1 MPPVS
6 RSDPQPTRKPGTG
19 PALLHW
25 LPLWGPATALA
36 TGTVAY
42 VARHRRETGIIMLF
56 FRTDRVTQVVLAA
69 VALIVAGLLVVRYR
83 GPANPLGFALALG
96 SRSFLRGIPL
106 AVLAVAGLWLLG
118 SFVRVRYELFSQTW
132 FQERA
137 IDRALEGD
145 VARAARICY
154 RYLDLYPQ
162 RQAGRALPDPVCLG
176 ITGDVRKVRQLFD
189 FIRRSPTP
197 NVFRPLPDTTFAFS
211 TRKEARRLLEWSIRV
226 SPRQG
231 SPPAADATAAMT
243 RKE

>member
-6 RSDPQPTRKPGTG
+6 RTDPQPTRKPGFG

-25 LPLWGPATALA
+25 LPLWGPTTAVM
-36 TGTVAY
+36 GGVIAY
-42 VARHRRETGIIMLF
+42 VAKHGRETGIVMLF
-56 FRTDRVTQVVLAA
+56 VRTDWVTQVVLAA
-69 VALIVAGLLVVRYR
+69 AAVIFAALLVVRYR
-83 GPANPLGFALALG
+83 GPAHPLGFALALG
-96 SRSFLRGIPL
+96 ARSFLRGIPL
-106 AVLAVAGLWLLG
+106 VLLAVTGLWLLG

-137 IDRALEGD
+137 IDQALDGD

-176 ITGDVRKVRQLFD
+176 ITGDVRKVKQLYE

-211 TRKEARRLLEWSIRV
+211 TRTEARRLLEWSTRV
-226 SPRQG
+226 SPRPE
-231 SPPAADATAAMT
+231 PP
-243 RKE
+243 RRSE

>member
-1 MPPVS
+1 MPPVNPA
-6 RSDPQPTRKPGTG
+6 DPQPGRKSGIG

-25 LPLWGPATALA
+25 LPLWGPAA
-36 TGTVAY
+36 TIITGVVAY
-42 VARHRRETGIIMLF
+42 VAKHGRETGIIMLF
-56 FRTDRVTQVVLAA
+56 VRTDGVTRVALAVA
-69 VALIVAGLLVVRYR
+69 ALIVAALLVVRYR
-83 GPANPLGFALALG
+83 GPAHPLNFALALG

-145 VARAARICY
+145 VASAARICY

-162 RQAGRALPDPVCLG
+162 RQASRALPDPVCLG
-176 ITGDVRKVRQLFD
+176 ITGDVRKVKQLYE
-189 FIRRSPTP
+189 FIRQSPTP

-211 TRKEARRLLEWSIRV
+211 TRTEARRLLQWSTRV

-231 SPPAADATAAMT
+231 SPPAA
-243 RKE
+243 K